1 MFRLRRVPLCTA
13 ALLSVMAI
21 IASMTVSGGSPSYA
35 SSQSKVGMI
44 AHSQPVT
51 ISFTDWDPNQL
62 KYIDIPVIKAFE
74 KINPNIKVNAG
85 QVPYA
90 NYFTKLET
98 GLVSGTAPDVFTMIP
113 NFIDQFEVNH
123 ALLNLTPYI
132 KKAKINLGVYAPFAV
147 TNCSA
152 GGNVY
157 GMPWTVDTIG
167 MYYNKADL
175 AKAGFSTYPTNLTW
189 APNGSGTLIPFLEK
203 LTVDAHGKNATQPG
217 FDSKHITQYALAL
230 SPDSTQIFADVYMA
244 ENGGGYQTTG
254 PGGAPTVDSPQNVAT
269 YQFIWNLMYKYHVSP
284 PGATVIAPNAGAE
297 EGQFLSGKTALLQ
310 GGDWLITPI
319 NSGAKFK
326 WGVGPLP
333 SGPKGRI
340 GTINVGCSS
349 IPANDKNVSAA
360 VALTEF
366 GSSVQ
371 GQTIQANTGG
381 WQPAMT
387 SKSFLYVNAWKK
399 LGIDATA
406 LTPAAQGKLVALPS
420 GVNVTAVQTATD
432 DAVADIYLNTST
444 VSAALKSAQSAAL
457 AAYHTNG

>member
-1 MFRLRRVPLCTA
+1 
-13 ALLSVMAI
+13 
-21 IASMTVSGGSPSYA
+21 
-35 SSQSKVGMI
+35 
-44 AHSQPVT
+44 
-51 ISFTDWDPNQL
+51 
-62 KYIDIPVIKAFE
+62 
-74 KINPNIKVNAG
+74 
-85 QVPYA
+85 
-90 NYFTKLET
+90 
-98 GLVSGTAPDVFTMIP
+98 
-113 NFIDQFEVNH
+113 
-123 ALLNLTPYI
+123 
-132 KKAKINLGVYAPFAV
+132 
-147 TNCSA
+147 
-152 GGNVY
+152 
-157 GMPWTVDTIG
+157 
-167 MYYNKADL
+167 
-175 AKAGFSTYPTNLTW
+175 
-189 APNGSGTLIPFLEK
+189 
-203 LTVDAHGKNATQPG
+203 
-217 FDSKHITQYALAL
+217 
-230 SPDSTQIFADVYMA
+230 
-244 ENGGGYQTTG
+244 
-254 PGGAPTVDSPQNVAT
+254 
-269 YQFIWNLMYKYHVSP
+269 MYKYHVSP

-319 NSGAKFK
+319 NAGAKFK

-340 GTINVGCSS
+340 GTINAGCSS